1 MGEPQVRELFRTA
14 IATNDAAAMRA
25 GLELLLGISGS
36 GLSPE
41 REHELRR
48 PDFVMEMPQS
58 GERVRGRDAM
68 RQLQERFP
76 VPGGPAV
83 TLRRVVG
90 GHRVWVVEAA
100 ADYGDDPWLVV
111 VIFEL
116 DDTGLIARETRY
128 YTQRLDAPEWRAGL
142 VEAMDESTGAGDGR

>member
-1 MGEPQVRELFRTA
+1 MGEPQVQELFRSA
-14 IATNDAAAMRA
+14 IVDDDAVAMRE
-25 GLELLLGISGS
+25 GIELLLGIAGAD
-36 GLSPE
+36 GLSAE

-90 GHRVWVVEAA
+90 GGRVWVAEAA
-100 ADYGDDPWLVV
+100 ADYGEDPWHVV

-116 DDTGLIARETRY
+116 DDTGLIAKETRY
-128 YTQRLDAPEWRAGL
+128 YTRRLDAPPWRADL
-142 VEAMDESTGAGDGR
+142 VESMDEGVRVDDA